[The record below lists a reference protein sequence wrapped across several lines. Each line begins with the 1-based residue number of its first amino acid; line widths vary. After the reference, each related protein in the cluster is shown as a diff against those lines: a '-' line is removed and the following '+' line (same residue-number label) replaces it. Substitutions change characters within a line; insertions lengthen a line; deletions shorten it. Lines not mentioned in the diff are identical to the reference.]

1 MKSVMEKS
9 SIATERFI
17 WGRIRS
23 LRNFRQEIRKI
34 ESLLIEF
41 KDIIRGEELLE
52 KANTLRD

>member
-1 MKSVMEKS
+1 MGKS